1 MLLGRAKDEHFSCF
15 LSSFQLGL
23 KWSWVK
29 KSHVEGKWSCEFD
42 KQLFFFQLDIS
53 HVIYLQLKN
62 FGSYVDHLDLQ
73 LFPVKIGKEQK
84 WYFVTKIVLTY
95 REKKIF
101 LWSRKTF
108 EIRGWKLRIC
118 KNFEITSTIYSNS
131 ERTKQFLVTEC
142 FFNLFLEVSQI

>member
-42 KQLFFFQLDIS
+42 KQFFFQLDIS

-84 WYFVTKIVLTY
+84 LYFVTKIVLSY
-95 REKKIF
+95 CEKNCCSDGENILKFEAEGREFPKILKSLDQF
-101 LWSRKTF
+101 VRTVK
-108 EIRGWKLRIC
+108 GHN
-118 KNFEITSTIYSNS
+118 NFW
-131 ERTKQFLVTEC
+131 
-142 FFNLFLEVSQI
+142 